1 MDDLST
7 DPPLFM
13 SYDDDLYYFVNVVN
27 YLGKLHVF
35 WYIRKKRNNTDLLQT
50 IKYSTLYVDLFLAC
64 DGTNVMNLYSD
75 E

>member
-1 MDDLST
+1 MVDLST

-35 WYIRKKRNNTDLLQT
+35 WYIRKRERTLSGYKQLNTAHLT
-50 IKYSTLYVDLFLAC
+50 SIYS
-64 DGTNVMNLYSD
+64 
-75 E
+75 